1 MFKKN
6 IIISALIFFALI
18 LTNCSDEPSSV
29 GVGLVEK
36 DLVNFATLDS
46 FSDSTEQKTA
56 SFVKRLQLGS
66 SQMLLIGKNFS
77 NEASSLIKFYISL
90 SEKISADLDSIEIL
104 SSKIILTPYYSIGDT
119 TKPFGFTTHRLTS
132 DWAFATFTYD
142 SLSKVTYESND
153 VGNNYKK
160 DSVYSFDIDKNLVSA
175 WLKNAKKEETGA
187 NYGIYLKPKTDTDFF
202 RGFYG
207 YSSILS
213 LDVQPKLNI
222 IVKKNGS
229 YIDTLNF
236 YTLADVHVV
245 SGDDL
250 LLPKKYIAVQSGV
263 SVNSVFWFDISSLP
277 ADAVVNKAELILS
290 YDSTYS
296 MFGTSYLDG
305 LVAYYMTDSTKLE
318 YSSEGAVVLTKK
330 SGTYEGNI
338 VNIVN
343 RMLKEKKNNGIVVST
358 RQPIDGLELFAIH
371 NRESDDPV
379 KKPRL
384 ILHYTFMK
392 KN

>member
-1 MFKKN
+1 MLKKN
-6 IIISALIFFALI
+6 IIISVLILFALIFL
-18 LTNCSDEPSSV
+18 NCSDDPSSV

-36 DLVNFATLDS
+36 DMIEFGALDS
-46 FSDSTEQKTA
+46 FADSLNVSTA

-66 SQMLLIGKNFS
+66 SQMLLVGKNS
-77 NEASSLIKFYISL
+77 DNEASSLIKFFISL

-119 TKPFGFTTHRLTS
+119 TKPFGFTTHRITS

-142 SLSKVTYESND
+142 SLNSITYESND
-153 VGNNYKK
+153 VGTNYKK

-175 WLKNAKKEETGA
+175 WLKNAKQEVAGA
-187 NYGIYLKPKTDTDFF
+187 NYGIYLKPATGTEFF
-202 RGFYG
+202 TGFYG

-213 LDVQPKLNI
+213 LDVQPTLNL

-229 YIDTLNF
+229 YTDTLNF
-236 YTLADVHVV
+236 YTLADVHVI

-250 LLPKKYIAVQSGV
+250 LLPKKYTAVQSGV

-277 ADAVVNKAELILS
+277 VDAVVNKAELILS
-290 YDSTYS
+290 YDSTSS

-305 LVAYYMTDSTKLE
+305 LVAYYMLDSSNLQ
-318 YSSEGAVVLTKK
+318 YSSDGAVVLTKK
-330 SGTYEGNI
+330 TGTYEGNI

-371 NRESDDPV
+371 NHESSDPS